1 MRAADVFVLPSL
13 NEGISN
19 TLLEAM
25 ASARPVIAA
34 RVGGN
39 PELVEHDQTG
49 MLYAG
54 GDHDAFEAA
63 IVAYAGDPVLRERH
77 GAAGRARV
85 LADFS
90 IEAMVQRYA
99 DFYDELLATRN

>member
-1 MRAADVFVLPSL
+1 
-13 NEGISN
+13 
-19 TLLEAM
+19 
-25 ASARPVIAA
+25 
-34 RVGGN
+34 
-39 PELVEHDQTG
+39 
-49 MLYAG
+49 
-54 GDHDAFEAA
+54 
-63 IVAYAGDPVLRERH
+63 LRERH